1 MHDAGRHFLRQ
12 GEITS
17 RQGLFVNSLGFFS
30 PCSASSHFVGLEFG
44 GLPVKDVDRF
54 DAHAEQR
61 GRAMKKAHQV
71 RHGIAVGVPEGH
83 TVALWRTVSHGG
95 EELKGG
101 EKSVNANS
109 LSRERLQ
116 RGLFSRRDVLQI
128 AAHGPDS

>member
-1 MHDAGRHFLRQ
+1 MNFFGFQ
-12 GEITS
+12 TS
-17 RQGLFVNSLGFFS
+17 R
-30 PCSASSHFVGLEFG
+30 PASGHFVGLEFG
-44 GLPVKDVDRF
+44 RLTVKDVDRF

-71 RHGIAVGVPEGH
+71 RNRVAVGVAKRH
-83 TVALWRTVSHGG
+83 TVTLWRTVSHGG

-109 LSRERLQ
+109 LSGERLQ